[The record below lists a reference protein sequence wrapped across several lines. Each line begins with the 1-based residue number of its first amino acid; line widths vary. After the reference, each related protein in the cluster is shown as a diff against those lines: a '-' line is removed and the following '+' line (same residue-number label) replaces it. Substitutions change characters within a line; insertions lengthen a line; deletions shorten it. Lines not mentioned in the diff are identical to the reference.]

1 MLHGSALEASDQK
14 ALMAWGFGS
23 YKQQKKKSKTPP
35 MWVSFAMTI
44 CAFFYSSLEQI
55 HLNG

>member
-35 MWVSFAMTI
+35 M
-44 CAFFYSSLEQI
+44 
-55 HLNG
+55 